1 MTSCLCRTL
10 QYARQ
15 NPADFRSS
23 IVEDS
28 SEFYNSGEIFS
39 AETVSLA
46 TPAAEVRT
54 GVVRLDRHLKTTE
67 SILPA
72 FDAIANAGCLVSS
85 LQLTLNDDCEPVD
98 VSAAGG
104 PGCLF
109 SCSASAQFSFQ
120 LCDRKLVNC
129 HEQSIPTSLSGNCDS
144 VRVDLVAFRM
154 GWHAHDQPH

>member
-39 AETVSLA
+39 AETVPLA

-67 SILPA
+67 SILNLIRCRLRRIN
-72 FDAIANAGCLVSS
+72 FLKNFELKVS
-85 LQLTLNDDCEPVD
+85 
-98 VSAAGG
+98 
-104 PGCLF
+104 
-109 SCSASAQFSFQ
+109 
-120 LCDRKLVNC
+120 
-129 HEQSIPTSLSGNCDS
+129 
-144 VRVDLVAFRM
+144 
-154 GWHAHDQPH
+154 